1 MNILLAVGTSANNS
15 AQVEISL
22 NLSWGPKAINAAE
35 TLVRKVLASV
45 SFPAATRAIIETLLK
60 NELVLALEDTLKHGA
75 RIAPKLQATKC
86 KLTNR
91 DIRYKLVV
99 R

>member
-1 MNILLAVGTSANNS
+1 MNILLAVGDSADNS

-22 NLSWGPKAINAAE
+22 NLSWGPKALAAAE

-45 SFPAATRAIIETLLK
+45 CFPAPTRAILETLLK
-60 NELVLALEDTLKHGA
+60 NELVLILEDTLKYGV

-86 KLTNR
+86 RLTNR
-91 DIRYKLVV
+91 DIRYKLTVK
-99 R
+99 